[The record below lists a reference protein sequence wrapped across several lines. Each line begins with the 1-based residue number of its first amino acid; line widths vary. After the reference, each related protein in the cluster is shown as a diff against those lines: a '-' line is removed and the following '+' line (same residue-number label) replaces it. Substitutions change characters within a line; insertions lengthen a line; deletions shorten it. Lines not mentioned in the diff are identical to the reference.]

1 MNKTIKKA
9 FVSTLAAV
17 TLITASG
24 GFVPLS
30 QTAFAAVVNA
40 DLHAKFSFENN
51 AADSSTNNL
60 TADIVGTPTYVP
72 GRIGQALSLSS
83 TSANKQYVNLGKP
96 SQLQFG
102 VDKSFSFSFWVK
114 SSGVDSDPSILSNKD
129 WNSGANVGYN
139 LSLHSDKKL
148 RWNFNTAGGTRIDA
162 DIPNVAN
169 GSWHHIV
176 ISHDRTVGR
185 VDFYKDGVPVAV
197 STSNGTKFNNIASAI
212 SITGRTGTID
222 SGLSTMLGNDGTGKY
237 SAALEAQLD
246 EVLIL
251 NRAITPEEVTEIFNS
266 APPIVVSDKFNG
278 TLKFVG
284 ATATAPGTEFRQML
298 DLRTPS
304 MTTAIDGASVEIAY
318 DSSKFTFSRATKATK
333 VDTSTP
339 GIVKLELPAGSVY
352 NKTNPLEFASS
363 TLSNVY
369 FFAKDASGQGTI
381 QVTSAE
387 FFVGGNKYVKET
399 LNTPAQTVQIKT
411 KASEDIN
418 KDSHITIGDVALA
431 QGKSVQELTN
441 IADKV
446 KYMPYKRVVV
456 IGIDGAGMSVS
467 KDAPYWE
474 TPSSVK
480 ETVGDRLNLPA
491 LRGIIEKGAASYSV
505 TTTLPTVSSPN
516 WGAMLN
522 GVDYSKHQIDNTI
535 SANNTYSETSP
546 YPSVFKKLREQFPE
560 TKLAAFTTWSNIING
575 HIEPSLGAEGYSAGD
590 KANVNAFA
598 KYAADGRA
606 YDASLIF
613 FQLDDVDGVGHSL
626 GFYTKDYY
634 AKLMETDNL
643 VKTIYDSLGSKN
655 LLDDT
660 LILMTADHGGGT
672 ENADHTLGSATA
684 HGQDS
689 PLAKTVFIAA
699 NGRTIATDVGKE
711 KLLQGGT
718 TKDIAATILAALE
731 VDSPIGDSKTIDGM
745 FVPQK
750 DQNKPDA
757 PNLQLTKIVD
767 TTSKQLKG
775 YEFAVSHL
783 NTDAKALD
791 IELETGD
798 LTVQSIK
805 PLQAGVTVLR
815 NESANGKTRIVLAAD
830 SAISPDQ
837 PIVRLVTQSQN
848 NGASAVLHQAM
859 IASGQGTE
867 SLPNFTASVKE
878 EETEISGPTAVLE
891 GKTSVVSGSTF
902 TIKLG
907 LNDVSDNVYAQDIS
921 FNYDPNAFEYVA
933 SRSLLEKVQ
942 IVNTI
947 HDEKGKI
954 RLILASEGVEN
965 AVTGS
970 KQVVE
975 LTFKAKETQ
984 TVTTGKV
991 TADSIL
997 ISNGETEVN
1006 AAPYTLNI
1014 QVTPKETTNPADQNQ
1029 DGKVSISDLALI
1041 VIHYG
1046 KREGSA
1052 DWEQIKQADVNKD
1065 GVIDLLDLILV
1076 ARSIVE

>member
-40 DLHAKFSFENN
+40 DLHANFSFENN
-51 AADSSTNNL
+51 TADSSASNL
-60 TADIVGTPTYVP
+60 TATVVGTPTYVP
-72 GRIGQALSLSS
+72 GRIGQALSLNS
-83 TSANKQYVNLGKP
+83 TSANKQYINLGKP

-129 WNSGANVGYN
+129 WNSGTNVGYN

-169 GSWHHIV
+169 GSWHHIAV
-176 ISHDRTVGR
+176 SHDRTLGR

-197 STSNGTKFNNIASAI
+197 STSNGTKYNNIASAI
-212 SITGRTGTID
+212 SISGRTGTID
-222 SGLSTMLGNDGTGKY
+222 SGLSTMIGNDGTGNY

-251 NRAITPEEVTEIFNS
+251 NRAVTAEEVAEIFNS

-284 ATATAPGTEFRQML
+284 ATETATGTEFKQML
-298 DLRTPS
+298 DLRTPT
-304 MTTAIDGASVEIAY
+304 MTSAIDSASVEIAY
-318 DSSKFTFSRATKATK
+318 DSNKFTFSRATKATK

-352 NKTNPLEFASS
+352 NKTNPLEFAAS
-363 TLSNVY
+363 TLSDVY
-369 FFAKDASGQGTI
+369 FFAKDVSGQGTI
-381 QVTSAE
+381 QVTSAD
-387 FFVGGNKYVKET
+387 FYTGGNKYVKET
-399 LNTPAQTVQIKT
+399 LNTPAQTVQIHT
-411 KASEDIN
+411 KAAEDIN
-418 KDSHITIGDVALA
+418 KDSHITIGDIALA
-431 QGKSVQELTN
+431 QGNSVQELTA

-456 IGIDGAGMSVS
+456 IGIDGAGISVS

-474 TPSSVK
+474 NAGSVK
-480 ETVGDRLNLPA
+480 ETVGSRLDLPA
-491 LRGIIEKGAASYSV
+491 LRSIIENGAATYSAI
-505 TTTLPTVSSPN
+505 TTLPTVSSPN

-535 SANNTYSETSP
+535 SGMNVYSETSP
-546 YPSVFKKLREQFPE
+546 YPSVFKKLREQFPQ
-560 TKLAAFTTWSNIING
+560 TKLAAFSTWSNIING
-575 HIEPSLGAEGYSAGD
+575 HIEPSLGVEGYSASD

-598 KYAADGRA
+598 QYAANDRA

-634 AKLMETDNL
+634 AKLMETDKL
-643 VKTIYDSLGSKN
+643 VKIIYDSLRNKN

-689 PLAKTVFIAA
+689 LLAKTVFIAA
-699 NGRTIATDVGKE
+699 NGRTVATDVGKE

-718 TKDIAATILAALE
+718 TKDIAATVLAALE
-731 VDSPIGDSKTIDGM
+731 IDAPIGDSKTIDGM

-750 DQNKPDA
+750 EQNKPDA
-757 PNLQLTKIVD
+757 PNLQLTKIVAAS
-767 TTSKQLKG
+767 SKELKG
-775 YEFAVSHL
+775 YELAVSSL
-783 NTDAKALD
+783 GSDAKALD
-791 IELETGD
+791 IELETNE
-798 LTVQSIK
+798 LNIQSIT
-805 PLQAGVTVLR
+805 PIQAGVTVLR
-815 NESANGKTRIVLAAD
+815 NETVNGKTRIVLTSD
-830 SAISPDQ
+830 SDILPDQ
-837 PIVRLVTQSQN
+837 PIVKIATQAQN
-848 NGASAVLHQAM
+848 TNASATLHHAM
-859 IASGQGTE
+859 IANAQGKE
-867 SLPNFTASVKE
+867 SLPNFTSSLKE
-878 EETEISGPTAVLE
+878 EDIEADGPAAILE
-891 GKTSVVSGSTF
+891 GSASVVSGSTF
-902 TIKLG
+902 TINLSLNKLT
-907 LNDVSDNVYAQDIS
+907 DSIYAQDLS
-921 FNYDPNAFEYVA
+921 FSYDPNVFEYVA
-933 SRSLLEKVQ
+933 SRSLLNKVQ
-942 IVNTI
+942 IVNSV
-947 HDEKGKI
+947 HDNKGKI
-954 RLILASEGVEN
+954 RLILASEGAEN
-965 AVTGS
+965 AVTGNQ
-970 KQVVE
+970 KIVE
-975 LTFKAKETQ
+975 LTFKAKDTES
-984 TVTTGKV
+984 VAIGKV
-991 TADSIL
+991 KAEPIVL
-997 ISNGETEVN
+997 SNGETEVT
-1006 AAPYTLNI
+1006 AAPHSLSI
-1014 QVTPKETTNPADQNQ
+1014 QVSPKTATNPSDQNQ
-1029 DGKVSISDLALI
+1029 DGKVSVTDLAII
-1041 VIHYG
+1041 VKHYG
-1046 KREGSA
+1046 KQAGAA
-1052 DWEQIKQADVNKD
+1052 DWEQIKGADINND

-1076 ARSIVE
+1076 ARTIVE